1 MSRPQFALATV
12 RVEYEFE
19 GNRYAGTRF
28 ETIGMRYYQSE
39 AGVMFANRQFDPDH
53 EEMYVE
59 MRKLMPG
66 KVYNHVKNCWE
77 DGLTYQKWWP
87 HRDVEV
93 VANAVDYEDDIPF

>member
-1 MSRPQFALATV
+1 MTRPQFALATV

-28 ETIGMRYYQSE
+28 ETIDMKYYQSE

-66 KVYNHVKNCWE
+66 KVYNHNTNRWE
-77 DGLTYQKWWP
+77 DGLAYQKWWP
-87 HRDVEV
+87 TQTTN
-93 VANAVDYEDDIPF
+93 VAADNFDYEDDIPF